1 MADKTD
7 KLQGSAG
14 ESLAKEIFGLIQPEI
29 KKLIEEYIKDLRE
42 QFLREIN
49 ELIEKK
55 LSEILSEIEFYKK
68 ERQYLAARYGRVRT
82 LEETLSARNNAA
94 IFDEEGPIPPWKKL

>member
-7 KLQGSAG
+7 KVQESAV
-14 ESLAKEIFGLIQPEI
+14 EILAKELLVYIRPEI
-29 KKLIEEYIKDLRE
+29 KKLIEGAIEDFSKQILT
-42 QFLREIN
+42 
-49 ELIEKK
+49 ELSELKEK
-55 LSEILSEIEFYKK
+55 LSEILSEIEFYKR